1 MRLGILHDSA
11 DPRRGGAEAHTDALV
26 RRALAEGDEVVLAV
40 LEGEGPAGSTTLRID
55 APRSRPARD
64 RVLATQGE
72 RRLREAGC
80 DVVLAF
86 RHVLACDV
94 YLPHGGLV
102 ADAQAAADASRGGV
116 GLLARLAR
124 ALGGKHAFW
133 LEAEQAL
140 LGGREGPRVVALSR
154 GLAARIAQA
163 YPAAAGRTVVIP
175 NGVDTERFA
184 REPFA
189 AEGAALRQRLG
200 VGTAPLA
207 LMVAHR
213 PRLKGLHTVLE
224 AMASPKARAF
234 ETPLHLAVAG
244 RHVERASLALARRL
258 GLAGRLHVLGGL
270 DDPRPAYAAADLLV
284 QPTYHDPC
292 SLTTLEALSMSLP
305 VVTTVHNGVSELMGR
320 RGGIAVEAAGD
331 PEALA
336 VALAVLA
343 DPALRDFTA
352 EDARYVAERNRLGT
366 RLGQLLD
373 LLRHAA
379 QA

>member
-1 MRLGILHDSA
+1 MRLGVLHDRY
-11 DPRRGGAEAHTDALV
+11 DPRRGGAEAHTDALL

-40 LEGEGPAGSTTLRID
+40 LEGEGPPGSRTLAIE
-55 APRSRPARD
+55 APRRRPARD
-64 RVLATQGE
+64 RVLATVGE

-80 DVVLAF
+80 DVVLAV

-102 ADAQAAADASRGGV
+102 ADAVAASDAAHGGA

-124 ALGGKHAFW
+124 AWGGKQAFF
-133 LEAEQAL
+133 LQAEQAL
-140 LGGREGPRVVALSR
+140 LGARAGPRVVALSR
-154 GLAARIAQA
+154 ALAARIAQA
-163 YPAAAGRTVVIP
+163 YPAAAARTVVIP

-189 AEGAALRQRLG
+189 AQGAALRERLG
-200 VGTAPLA
+200 VGRAPLA
-207 LMVAHR
+207 LLVAHR

-224 AMASPKARAF
+224 AMASPGARAF
-234 ETPLHLAVAG
+234 DPLLHLAVAG
-244 RHVERASLALARRL
+244 RGVERASLALARRL
-258 GLAGRLHVLGGL
+258 GVAGRLHVLGEL

-284 QPTYHDPC
+284 QPTWHDPC
-292 SLTTLEALSMSLP
+292 SLTTLEALAMSLP

-373 LLRHAA
+373 LLRNAAHA
-379 QA
+379 